1 MSDYKRT
8 IYSREKATRDYARDP
23 HDTREKL
30 NRRHAYIK
38 RILVENI

>member
-1 MSDYKRT
+1 MH
-8 IYSREKATRDYARDP
+8 DYARDP

-30 NRRHAYIK
+30 NKRHAYIK